1 MSQSSNKSLE
11 DVRRHARQLVREL
24 DVVRSGYMDTGYT
37 LAQCHVMFE
46 LGAED
51 AQTLMQLTEALLIDK
66 SNLSRT
72 IKKLVQLE
80 LVKSV
85 RGTVDS
91 RQKFFS
97 LTAKGK
103 KALREVI
110 GVAEGQVGGALK
122 LLSQEQQQT
131 VVEGLRLFESSLR
144 RQRLQ
149 AGYTIRPVRKKD
161 NLEMAEVI
169 RSVMTEFGAVGEGY
183 SIVDPEV
190 DDMYGNYKK
199 ANRSC
204 YFVIEDL
211 NGVIAGGGGVAQLE
225 GGDGETCELRKMF
238 FLPSVRGIGMGSRL
252 LELLLK
258 NASDFGYRQCYL
270 ESLERMDAAIRLY
283 KGHGFERLTKPMG
296 ATGHCGCDCYFLR
309 AL

>member
-1 MSQSSNKSLE
+1 MERNSKDALK

-37 LAQCHVMFE
+37 LAQGHVMFE
-46 LGAED
+46 LSTRGTL
-51 AQTLMQLTEALLIDK
+51 TLMQLTEVLLIDK

-72 IKKLVQLE
+72 IKKLIQLE

-103 KALREVI
+103 KALRELI
-110 GVAEGQVGGALK
+110 GVAEGQIGGALE
-122 LLSQEQQQT
+122 LLTQEQQQT

-149 AGYTIRPVRKKD
+149 EGYTIRPVRKKD
-161 NLEMAEVI
+161 NPAIASVI

-190 DDMYGNYKK
+190 DDMFGNYKK

-204 YFVIEDL
+204 YFVIEDAES
-211 NGVIAGGGGVAQLE
+211 VIVGGGGVAALN
-225 GGDGETCELRKMF
+225 GGDGQTCELRKMF
-238 FLPSVRGIGMGSRL
+238 YLPSIRGIGMGSRL
-252 LELLLK
+252 LRMLLDE
-258 NASDFGYRQCYL
+258 ATSFGYHQCYL
-270 ESLERMDAAIRLY
+270 ESLVRMDAAVRLY
-283 KGHGFERLTKPMG
+283 EAYGFERLKKPMG
-296 ATGHCGCDCYFLR
+296 RTGHNSCDRYYLR
-309 AL
+309 VL